1 MNPNIPVLIVD
12 DYPTMRRTIADV
24 MRRFGFTDISF
35 AEDGQMAWEMLQEN
49 RYGLLL
55 LDWGMPRMTGLEL
68 LQRIRAADG
77 SFADVPVL
85 AVTAE
90 ADERVIVEAVKN
102 GVDNYIVKPFT
113 PETLERKLREVFLRR
128 SKKRS

>member
-24 MRRFGFTDISF
+24 MRRFGFADISF
-35 AEDGQMAWEMLQEN
+35 AEDGQMAWEMLQKN

-68 LQRIRAADG
+68 LQRIRASEG
-77 SFADVPVL
+77 GFADVPVL

-90 ADERVIVEAVKN
+90 ADEKIIVEAVKN

-128 SKKRS
+128 ARRRS